1 MVTEKALCFKC
12 LGAGHHAR
20 TCLKKHFR
28 CQIQACGKEHHT
40 LLHAQ
45 QTTKSKQE
53 NQDSTE
59 IKPGTK
65 EGQVVG
71 ENSNSKGGGNNVS
84 AAAGAGD
91 SRVCLGVIPVR
102 IGTKG
107 GKRKFETYALMD
119 SGSEVTL
126 CHEELSTK
134 LEICGEKLNFTLT
147 GMTGSQKV
155 ESQVVDIVVESMDG
169 STSVALENIRT
180 VRNILISE
188 GCIPRREDLE
198 NWHYFENVDL
208 HEAESREVML
218 IIGVKENPQ
227 LFLPLDYRVGGQN
240 ERVAVRYS
248 LGWTIMG
255 PVGGGEESER
265 CNVNLLQTVATSNRT
280 WQGNR
285 EGTTRL
291 NGVDVKDPGRVDDE
305 MLEQVIALEDRDGRL
320 DEDGLLKRQLERLW
334 KTDFGDSVV
343 STKPCQSVE
352 DKKAVE
358 LMERSLKKV
367 NGHFQVVLPWKSYP
381 PSLPNNREMAER
393 RCQLLKRRLLKDEDL
408 LLKYKTTMGDYI
420 EKGHAEK
427 VPVEELNPKIN
438 PVWYLPHHP
447 VVHPLKSEKVR
458 VVYDC
463 AAKYK
468 QVSLNEQLLQGPDE
482 ANHLVGVLSRFRQ
495 DSVDLL
501 IY

>member
-1 MVTEKALCFKC
+1 M
-12 LGAGHHAR
+12 
-20 TCLKKHFR
+20 
-28 CQIQACGKEHHT
+28 
-40 LLHAQ
+40 
-45 QTTKSKQE
+45 
-53 NQDSTE
+53 
-59 IKPGTK
+59 
-65 EGQVVG
+65 
-71 ENSNSKGGGNNVS
+71 
-84 AAAGAGD
+84 
-91 SRVCLGVIPVR
+91 
-102 IGTKG
+102 
-107 GKRKFETYALMD
+107 
-119 SGSEVTL
+119 
-126 CHEELSTK
+126 
-134 LEICGEKLNFTLT
+134 
-147 GMTGSQKV
+147 
-155 ESQVVDIVVESMDG
+155 
-169 STSVALENIRT
+169 
-180 VRNILISE
+180 
-188 GCIPRREDLE
+188 GC
-198 NWHYFENVDL
+198 
-208 HEAESREVML
+208 
-218 IIGVKENPQ
+218 
-227 LFLPLDYRVGGQN
+227 QN
-240 ERVAVRYS
+240 EPVAVRYS

-265 CNVNLLQTVATSNRT
+265 CNVNLLQAVATSNRT

-305 MLEQVIALEDRDGRL
+305 MLEQVIALQDRDGRL

-367 NGHFQVVLPWKSYP
+367 NGHFQVSLPWKSYP

-420 EKGHAEK
+420 ENGHAEK

-438 PVWYLPHHP
+438 LVWYLPHHP
-447 VVHPLKSEKVR
+447 VVHPLKPEKVR

-495 DSVDLL
+495 DSVGLVADIEAMFHQVLVEPSDCDVLRFLWWPEGHLSKDLVDYRMVKHL
-501 IY
+501 FGARSSPSVASFCLKKQPISRKKALVPKRWKRSRKICM